1 MVEKQDGTTAR
12 GATGKDGNQKQAP
25 PEGAPQ
31 NAAAPKH
38 AARQGNAKKG
48 AARSKGSPKGA
59 AKKSA
64 SRRQV
69 SPEER
74 FRMIQEA
81 AYYRA
86 EKEGFNCDPWSCWLG
101 AEAEIDAQIDAQ
113 LGSSR

>member
-1 MVEKQDGTTAR
+1 MVEKQEGTTAR
-12 GATGKDGNQKQAP
+12 GTTGKAKNQEKAP
-25 PEGAPQ
+25 LEGAPHS
-31 NAAAPKH
+31 AAAPKN

-48 AARSKGSPKGA
+48 AARSKAAPRGA

-64 SRRQV
+64 ARRQV

-81 AYYRA
+81 AYYQA
-86 EKEGFNCDPWSCWLG
+86 EKEGFDCDPWSCWLV
-101 AEAEIDAQIDAQ
+101 AEAEIDTQ